1 MFIHVHPFSIANSPG
16 PPFSP
21 PGPPFP
27 VGASRWRSAPV
38 RESTVTPWISMG
50 RKRISPE
57 GFCARSHPRGNAM
70 ISWWNDGEM
79 MVKWWWNDGEM
90 MVNWWWNDGEMM
102 VKWWW
107 NDGER
112 DMIRYDHRI
121 FGISCDTL
129 FYGGAPSEMLV
140 KRNVM
145 GGALHGIWSYG
156 FHQPAPGDGITGFSW
171 IYLQMVQL
179 VRPPR

>member
-79 MVKWWWNDGEM
+79 MVKWWWT
-90 MVNWWWNDGEMM
+90 DGEMM

-107 NDGER
+107 ND
-112 DMIRYDHRI
+112 D
-121 FGISCDTL
+121 
-129 FYGGAPSEMLV
+129 EMMV
-140 KRNVM
+140 K
-145 GGALHGIWSYG
+145 GIWSDMTIG
-156 FHQPAPGDGITGFSW
+156 FLGSAVIPFFMVVPPVKCWLKETWWVVPFMGYDHMDFISQLLAMESLVFPEF
-171 IYLQMVQL
+171 IYKWYN
-179 VRPPR
+179 